1 MIASPPLITTWKLDL
16 LGHVGHLHLLVELC
30 MICPCNFPELE
41 EEEGRRTKIILL
53 AENSLQ
59 QNYPALDYDFQ
70 APSHALPATLEALA
84 AQPGPVS
91 ALIRAGV
98 ISTATVLWLP
108 FPFVASSFLRIIKGG
123 FSCHA
128 EGYVKYV
135 NR

>member
-1 MIASPPLITTWKLDL
+1 MF
-16 LGHVGHLHLLVELC
+16 
-30 MICPCNFPELE
+30 CPCNFPELE
-41 EEEGRRTKIILL
+41 EEEGRTRKILL

-59 QNYPALDYDFQ
+59 QKDPALGYDFQ
-70 APSHALPATLEALA
+70 VPSHALPVALEALS
-84 AQPGPVS
+84 AQPRPVS

-108 FPFVASSFLRIIKGG
+108 LPFVASSFLMIIKGS

-128 EGYVKYV
+128 EGYMKYV